1 MLNFLNF
8 IILISLTPIA
18 QERLN
23 EAFHAFKSGCL
34 FKKKKNNPL
43 DIYWAGG
50 RQASPL

>member
-1 MLNFLNF
+1 MLNFFLFYNF
-8 IILISLTPIA
+8 NQSHSYCP
-18 QERLN
+18 ECLN

-34 FKKKKNNPL
+34 FKKKNNNPL